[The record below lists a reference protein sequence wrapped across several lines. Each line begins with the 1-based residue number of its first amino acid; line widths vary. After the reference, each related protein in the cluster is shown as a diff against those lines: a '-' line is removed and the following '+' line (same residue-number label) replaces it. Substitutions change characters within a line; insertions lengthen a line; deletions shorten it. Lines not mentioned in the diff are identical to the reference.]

1 MHVMGNKQHRGCAG
15 AFWFPAK
22 VAEEGLVF
30 QSLPTLLLPGKWA
43 SKAVAF
49 PRSGNPDLEEIRQSG
64 RHTQKTEQNLCLFRW
79 YPSHLGC
86 RVTDS
91 G

>member
-1 MHVMGNKQHRGCAG
+1 MHVVGNKQHRGCAG

-30 QSLPTLLLPGKWA
+30 QSLPTLLLPGKRA
-43 SKAVAF
+43 SKAVAL
-49 PRSGNPDLEEIRQSG
+49 GTQTLEEIRQSG
-64 RHTQKTEQNLCLFRW
+64 RHTQKTEQNLGLFRW

-86 RVTDS
+86 RVR
-91 G
+91 GRG